1 MGNLKGNILLT
12 SGMKLLTN
20 LRDFIYPPLCV
31 LCSNTLPESEIWLC
45 AECKGK
51 LEKNRE
57 ARDACPR
64 CSHNRKIEKCTCH
77 IAWDHYC
84 ETIFSFFDFDET
96 VQNIT
101 HQVKYGGKKRLAY
114 YMGNYYAPII
124 PHSFFDNIDGVL
136 SVPLHFL
143 RKMKRGYNQA
153 EFFARGIINGID
165 RNVPYFN
172 NVLLRVKNTKT
183 QTKLD
188 KEERQKNLS
197 NAFTVNSKNID
208 YIKGRGLILVD
219 DVVTTGATTD
229 VCTKV
234 LLEAGAKTIRV
245 VSLART

>member
-1 MGNLKGNILLT
+1 MRNIRDNLLLT
-12 SGMKLLTN
+12 SGMKFLSN

-31 LCSNTLPESEIWLC
+31 LCSNTLPENESWLC
-45 AECKGK
+45 TECKGK
-51 LEKNRE
+51 LERNRA

-64 CSHNRKIEKCTCH
+64 CSHNRNREKCTCH
-77 IAWDHYC
+77 IAWDHYS

-96 VQNIT
+96 VQNIA
-101 HQVKYGGKKRLAY
+101 HEIKYGGKKRLAY
-114 YMGNYYAPII
+114 YMGTCYAPVI
-124 PHSFFDNIDGVL
+124 PRSLFETIDGIL
-136 SVPLHFL
+136 PVPLHFL

-165 RNVPYFN
+165 RKVPCLN

-188 KEERQKNLS
+188 KEERQQNLS
-197 NAFTVNSKNID
+197 NAFTVNEKSVGC
-208 YIKGRGLILVD
+208 IKGKGFVLVD

-229 VCTKV
+229 LCTKV
-234 LLEAGAKTIRV
+234 LLDAGAKTVRV